1 MPISPYLRGLRERI
15 GHDLVLLPSA
25 TLLLWDRGRLALVRS
40 AETGQWQTIG
50 GAVDPD
56 EHPAD
61 AAVREAAEET
71 GVRATLPRLR
81 GVVGG
86 PAYRV
91 TYVNGD
97 RCAYV
102 ASVFDA
108 DLPPGSDVVLD
119 PDEVTELGWFAPDD
133 IPLDELETLS
143 RQLLV
148 DVGVVRP

>member
-1 MPISPYLRGLRERI
+1 MPISPYLRGLRNHV
-15 GHDLVLLPSA
+15 GTDLILVPSA
-25 TLLLWDRGRLALVRS
+25 ALLLWDRGRLALVRS

-71 GVRATLPRLR
+71 GVTASLPRLR

-91 TYVNGD
+91 TYANGD

-102 ASVFDA
+102 ATVYDA
-108 DLPPGSDVVLD
+108 DVPPGAEITLD
-119 PDEVTELGWFAPDD
+119 EREVTELAWFAPAE
-133 IPLDELETLS
+133 IPLEDVEPLS
-143 RQLLV
+143 RQLLI
-148 DVGVVRP
+148 DLGVVPV